1 MLFNL
6 NLEIGYTSEE
16 DNIYEDFFAPA
27 LSSSVQYKRAVGYFS
42 PAAILNATSAISQFI
57 ENEGKIQLIFAK
69 LVSTSDF
76 EALKHSLD
84 HKLTN
89 ENFVSF
95 SDLLESHENSLLS
108 YRIKVLAYLFH
119 HKKLE
124 LKVAIRPKGMFHQ
137 KIGILRDKEGNEV
150 SFSGSMNE
158 TIAGLDP
165 EYNSEEIT
173 VFKSWD
179 EGQKPFVKKHARD
192 FEKLWRNEASDK
204 TVVCEFP
211 EVLKSDLNIIAKQL
225 DQTPISDEEAT
236 KVREFLANRR
246 TRQQIGPRVPEKI
259 NGYPFEIRE
268 HQRNALNKW
277 KSNSYNGILELA
289 TGTGKTI
296 TSIYAATKLVSG
308 NEGLVLVVAVPYT
321 DLADQ
326 WCKELQ
332 LFSINALKCYG
343 NRAQWESA
351 ASSYISRNIVEQKEF
366 FAVVVV
372 NKTLKSQAFQNVLS
386 QLDMQKLIFVGDEC
400 HHHGSKSFKDKLPI
414 EAKFKLGLSAT
425 PFDYMDEE
433 KNDRLK
439 SFYGERVYSYSLFKA
454 VENKILT
461 PYEYYPIPVILTAE
475 ETDEYHEIT
484 DKISRQMKYSGK
496 SNLEDNTS
504 LKALLM
510 QRARLVG
517 TAKNKLVELEKLV
530 SKEPIAPHSLFYC
543 SDGRVREDD
552 QDTFAF
558 TEEQLSED
566 LKQKDAVSRLL
577 SSKRIPISPFTSDE
591 NRSQRKQILQS
602 FKNSEIRALVAIR
615 CLDEGIDVPACST
628 AYLLASSRN
637 PRQFIQRRGRI
648 LRKSEGKEKAKIYDF
663 VVVLPPDGTNNN
675 GRTEDFLRNE
685 LVRVGE
691 FAKHSLNHLSSLAP
705 LQPWL
710 DKYNLTHLTI

>member
-1 MLFNL
+1 MLQNFDL
-6 NLEIGYTSEE
+6 KIGYNSED
-16 DNIYEDFFAPA
+16 DNIYKDFFVPA
-27 LSSSVQYKRAVGYFS
+27 LSNSIVYKRAVGYFS
-42 PAAILNATSAISQFI
+42 PTAILNATSALSQFV
-57 ENEGKIQLIFAK
+57 ENNGKIQLIFAK
-69 LVSTSDF
+69 LVSITDF
-76 EALKHSLD
+76 EALKSSLIYD
-84 HKLTN
+84 LTD
-89 ENFVSF
+89 EDFVSF
-95 SDLLESHENSLLS
+95 SDLLTNPESLLD

-137 KIGILRDKEGNEV
+137 KIGLLKDADGNKV

-173 VFKSWD
+173 VFKSWE
-179 EGQKPFVKKHARD
+179 EGQKPFVEKHEKA
-192 FEKLWRNEASDK
+192 FEQLWKNEASDR
-204 TVVCEFP
+204 TIVCDFP
-211 EVLKSDLNIIAKQL
+211 EVLKSDLNIIAEQL
-225 DQTPISDEEAT
+225 NKTPSIQEEDT
-236 KVREFLANRR
+236 KVREFFVNQIA
-246 TRQQIGPRVPEKI
+246 RQRIGPRVPRTI
-259 NGYPFEIRE
+259 NGNPFEIRC
-268 HQRNALNKW
+268 HQRKALNEW
-277 KSNSYNGILELA
+277 KNNSYHGILELA

-296 TSIYAATKLVSG
+296 TSIYAATKIVSD
-308 NEGLVLVVAVPYT
+308 NEGFTLIVAVPYT

-326 WCKELQ
+326 WCEELH
-332 LFSINALKCYG
+332 LFGINALKCYG
-343 NRAQWESA
+343 NKAQWESA

-366 FAVVVV
+366 AAFVVV
-372 NKTLKSQAFQNVLS
+372 NKTLKSEAFQNVLS
-386 QLDMQKLIFVGDEC
+386 QLDEQKMIFVGDEC
-400 HHHGSKSFKDKLPI
+400 HHHGSKSFKDKLPSK
-414 EAKFKLGLSAT
+414 ANFKLGLSAT

-433 KNDRLK
+433 KNERLK
-439 SFYGERVYSYSLFKA
+439 SFYGEVVYSYSLFEA
-454 VENKILT
+454 VEKRILT

-484 DKISRQMKYSGK
+484 DKISRQMQFSGT
-496 SNLEDNTS
+496 SNLEDNTQ

-517 TAKNKLVELEKLV
+517 TAKNKLVELEKLIA
-530 SKEPIAPHSLFYC
+530 KDPIAPHSLFYC

-552 QDTFAF
+552 QDTLAF
-558 TEEQLSED
+558 SEEQLSED

-602 FKNSEIRALVAIR
+602 FKNSEILALVAIR

-648 LRKSEGKEKAKIYDF
+648 LRRSEGKEKAKIYDF
-663 VVVLPPDGTNNN
+663 VVVLPPDGTHAD

-685 LVRVGE
+685 LVRVSE
-691 FAKHSLNHLSSLAP
+691 FARHSLNHLSSLAP
-705 LQPWL
+705 LRPWL
-710 DKYNLTHLTI
+710 EKYNLTHIMI